1 MHFDLG
7 HDLGPNCLLA
17 LPCRTY
23 CCSSSLTTEAS
34 ARESLEHRMKLSSE
48 THNER
53 EPIRQRYATLVK
65 VGWNRAATCIRDHE

>member
-1 MHFDLG
+1 MAE
-7 HDLGPNCLLA
+7 LLA
-17 LPCRTY
+17 CATMQDVLL
-23 CCSSSLTTEAS
+23 SASLTREAS
-34 ARESLEHRMKLSSE
+34 TRESLEHRMKLSCE